1 MIFCGSSTRMMGQG
15 ETLTYPMIMVD
26 SRSQDIYLEN
36 QLMIYPKII
45 YTKEIHIMKY
55 LGSILIICRME
66 QVGIHTFSCPMVAFI
81 LKKQMLNIL
90 RTSRINWELVTLI
103 INKQQMNICREEK
116 KSSII
121 IKKKAF
127 FQCSMIILLITNI
140 EKPS

>member
-1 MIFCGSSTRMMGQG
+1 MNIKKMIFCGSSTRMMGQG

-90 RTSRINWELVTLI
+90 RTSRIN
-103 INKQQMNICREEK
+103 
-116 KSSII
+116 
-121 IKKKAF
+121 
-127 FQCSMIILLITNI
+127 
-140 EKPS
+140 